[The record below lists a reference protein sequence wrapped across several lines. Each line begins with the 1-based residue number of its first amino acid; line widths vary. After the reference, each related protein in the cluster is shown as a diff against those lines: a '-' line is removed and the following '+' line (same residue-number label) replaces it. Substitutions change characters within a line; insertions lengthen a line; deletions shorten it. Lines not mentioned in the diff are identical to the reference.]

1 MLLCRIGPNE
11 TQSVSET
18 LYRIEIPEDKNN
30 TVYYCRE
37 RLEQNIRDFISGM
50 KELEI
55 RVVLDV
61 LIKKGVLVTQPNT
74 PAK

>member
-1 MLLCRIGPNE
+1 MIFCRPVEQTDWN
-11 TQSVSET
+11 Q
-18 LYRIEIPEDKNN
+18 LYRIEIPEDKNS

-50 KELEI
+50 KAFELGI
-55 RVVLDV
+55 VLDE

-74 PAK
+74 PRK

>member
-1 MLLCRIGPNE
+1 MILCRPVE
-11 TQSVSET
+11 PEQ
-18 LYRIEIPEDKNN
+18 LYRIEIPEDKNS

-55 RVVLDV
+55 RVVLDE

>member
-1 MLLCRIGPNE
+1 MIFCRPVEQTEQN
-11 TQSVSET
+11 Q
-18 LYRIEIPEDKNN
+18 LYRIEIPEDKSN

-55 RVVLDV
+55 RVVLDE
-61 LIKKGVLVTQPNT
+61 LQRKGVIIPS
-74 PAK
+74 

>member
-1 MLLCRIGPNE
+1 MILCRPVE
-11 TQSVSET
+11 PEQ

-37 RLEQNIRDFISGM
+37 RLEETVRDYISGM
-50 KELEI
+50 KEYELRIVIDE
-55 RVVLDV
+55 

-74 PAK
+74 PRK